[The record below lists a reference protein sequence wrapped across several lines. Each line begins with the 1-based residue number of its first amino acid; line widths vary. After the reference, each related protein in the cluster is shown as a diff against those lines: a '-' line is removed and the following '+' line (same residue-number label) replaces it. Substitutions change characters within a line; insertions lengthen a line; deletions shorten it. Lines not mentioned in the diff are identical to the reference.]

1 MRERGDNKFQTN
13 KKTQKRQKIPTTKYR
28 MPTAILSQWF
38 YQMLS
43 FFLILSLSLSTVH
56 MRFHHVIRSSLS
68 QACLYVSSGSK
79 FLTVSLSFNQL
90 DFLYVS
96 DIGTFW
102 GDFVS
107 RCFHLH
113 LLLFLKVF
121 LKVYSSS
128 RMVRTENQCA
138 YWTLTSWNSVK
149 ERKKKRKKK
158 ENHRF
163 RRQNTRNGKNGHKQ
177 NNFQRET
184 HYCI

>member
-1 MRERGDNKFQTN
+1 MMTPASEEEWETN

-149 ERKKKRKKK
+149 ERKKKTKKK
-158 ENHRF
+158 RKSQIQKAKH
-163 RRQNTRNGKNGHKQ
+163 
-177 NNFQRET
+177 
-184 HYCI
+184 